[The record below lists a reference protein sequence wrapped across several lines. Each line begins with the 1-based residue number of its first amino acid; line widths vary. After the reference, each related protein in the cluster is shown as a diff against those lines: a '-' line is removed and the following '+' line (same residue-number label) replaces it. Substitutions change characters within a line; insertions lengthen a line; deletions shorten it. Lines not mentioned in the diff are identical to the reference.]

1 MKYPRLW
8 TLLLALALFALP
20 LGAYGQAPA
29 AGADSGAAASPAP
42 SKAKHKRTTHKAT
55 AKKATAAKAEA
66 KPKIDINSASKDE
79 LMTLTGIGEAT
90 AEKIIDGRPY
100 KTKAELKTKKIVGA
114 KEYAK
119 ISKHIIAKQEAA
131 EPAGK

>member
-8 TLLLALALFALP
+8 TLLLALALFVLP
-20 LGAYGQAPA
+20 YCVYAQQAPPA
-29 AGADSGAAASPAP
+29 NADSGAAATHAPA
-42 SKAKHKRTTHKAT
+42 KAKHHRATHKA
-55 AKKATAAKAEA
+55 AAKAEA

-79 LMTLTGIGEAT
+79 LRTLTGIGEAT

-100 KTKAELKTKKIVGA
+100 KTKAELRTKKIVTR

-119 ISKHIIAKQEAA
+119 ISSHIIAKQEAA
-131 EPAGK
+131 AEPAK

>member
-20 LGAYGQAPA
+20 LGAYGQQAPA

-42 SKAKHKRTTHKAT
+42 SKAKHHKTTRKTTHKT
-55 AKKATAAKAEA
+55 TAAKAEA

-100 KTKAELKTKKIVGA
+100 KTKAELKSKKIVTA

-119 ISKHIIAKQEAA
+119 ISRHIIAKQEAA
-131 EPAGK
+131 EPASK

>member
-8 TLLLALALFALP
+8 TLLLALALFVLP
-20 LGAYGQAPA
+20 LGAYGQQAPA

-42 SKAKHKRTTHKAT
+42 SKAKHHKATHKAT
-55 AKKATAAKAEA
+55 SKKSMAAKAEA

-79 LMTLTGIGEAT
+79 LMTLTGIGEDK

-100 KTKAELKTKKIVGA
+100 KTKAELKTKKVVTA

-131 EPAGK
+131 AK

>member
-8 TLLLALALFALP
+8 TLLLALALFVLP

-42 SKAKHKRTTHKAT
+42 SKAKHHKTTHKAKT
-55 AKKATAAKAEA
+55 TAAKAEA

-79 LMTLTGIGEAT
+79 LMTLTGIGDVT
-90 AEKIIDGRPY
+90 AQKIIDGRPY
-100 KTKAELKTKKIVGA
+100 KTKAELKSKKVVTA

-131 EPAGK
+131 AK